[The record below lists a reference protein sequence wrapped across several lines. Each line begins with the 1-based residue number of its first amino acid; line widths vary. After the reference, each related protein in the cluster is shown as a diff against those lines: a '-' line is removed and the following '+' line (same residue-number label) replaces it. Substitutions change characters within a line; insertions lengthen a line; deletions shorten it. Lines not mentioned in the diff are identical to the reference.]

1 MTSVTGTHVAPPSM
15 RRKNRYTRHLYNAYD
30 LDLKKSV
37 VIFAEENGNKE
48 AQARYGISEANI
60 RRWRRLKND
69 IFGKPHDYDRGK
81 LRSRKRVNYNYK
93 VEKVSCDSVEQES
106 QSSVGES
113 TGRRQAYGP
122 VGAGGAGKAEV
133 GSSHSMPL
141 QERLSK
147 VAAQEK
153 MAAGAA
159 GPLKSQPLSP
169 TKLKVTRQ
177 SPKAKQVE
185 PPQSPVNEE
194 MCLRWNSHHSNMQ
207 TAFPNILSKEQYVDV
222 TLAAEGKTLKC
233 HRLILSSC
241 SPYFEEILSGIS
253 PFQHPVLFMR
263 DIPFW
268 ILKSLCD
275 FMYAGEVH
283 IFQNKLEELL
293 TVAEALKIKGLAGKS
308 TPPENQEENPQK
320 SENNNSNNNSSTNN
334 KEKKKQPQEK
344 EKTQQQPPL
353 KKNPVFTQTNN
364 FESTSHDYDDDLLDP
379 LDLLEPLYEEA
390 AEEKKPASTVVK
402 PKENKYQ
409 YQPMKKPFTRRL
421 RKRKYSEQREPS
433 PPPVFSFRKGTRSR
447 PNVKIPKY
455 YHSDYSN
462 PTKPASNAQTDPL
475 LDVDEIKT
483 EPIDVEDNLIVYSD
497 EDHYM
502 ENSLEPANCD
512 SPIIITSTKP
522 AVPPQPDK
530 FKKIKLS
537 KPIITEVHTIEESNT
552 TAGGLEV
559 IKITVQQ
566 PEELNKKVDRGDE
579 GDPLLGVIITENVEG
594 VEEPAVVMETEEA
607 PAEVVR
613 VAEDGQ
619 VEEVEGGR
627 EETETGEGVG
637 ESGTEEV
644 AKEVP
649 VPVPEIPE
657 IKIADVSTVEEE
669 QQPEGDVQQV
679 EGVEVQEGDQQVD
692 QPVEE
697 TEQQNEVQQETEEVN
712 QQEEQQ
718 PEEVNQ
724 QEEPHPEEVNQQEE
738 QQPEE
743 VNQPEEQQPEV
754 VEEVTQ
760 EEPVEATD
768 QPPEEIPQQ
777 EAEVNEHVDERV
789 DERVDEGLQEIEG
802 IDQIDQPMDEMSDL
816 QQQSL
821 EEVDQ
826 LVETVEQQMDEDD
839 PQGGMTSLDHLEK
852 EAMNVVNVI
861 NMENQAGPPDIE

>member
-1 MTSVTGTHVAPPSM
+1 M
-15 RRKNRYTRHLYNAYD
+15 RRKNKYNRHLYNAYD

-69 IFGKPHDYDRGK
+69 IFGKPDEYDRGK
-81 LRSRKRVNYNYK
+81 LRTRKRVNYNYK
-93 VEKVSCDSVEQES
+93 IEKINCDSLLEQES

-113 TGRRQAYGP
+113 T
-122 VGAGGAGKAEV
+122 
-133 GSSHSMPL
+133 SNSMPL

-153 MAAGAA
+153 IAAGAQ
-159 GPLKSQPLSP
+159 GQVLKSQPLSP

-177 SPKAKQVE
+177 SPKAAPKVAE

-207 TAFPNILSKEQYVDV
+207 KAFPSILSKEQYVDV

-253 PFQHPVLFMR
+253 PYQHPVLFMR

-308 TPPENQEENPQK
+308 TPPENHEEQSGKHDNT
-320 SENNNSNNNSSTNN
+320 SNNNNNNNN
-334 KEKKKQPQEK
+334 KEVKKKHHQHEK
-344 EKTQQQPPL
+344 ERPQHLPPPL

-364 FESTSHDYDDDLLDP
+364 FESTSHDYDNDDLLDP

-390 AEEKKPASTVVK
+390 AEEKKPTSTVVR

-421 RKRKYSEQREPS
+421 RKRKYSEQRDPS

-455 YHSDYSN
+455 YHTDYTN
-462 PTKPASNAQTDPL
+462 PPKQMSNAQTDPL
-475 LDVDEIKT
+475 LEVDEIKT

-502 ENSLEPANCD
+502 ENSLDPANCN
-512 SPIIITSTKP
+512 SPIIITSAKP
-522 AVPPQPDK
+522 SLPQQDK
-530 FKKIKLS
+530 FRKIKLS
-537 KPIITEVHTIEESNT
+537 KPIITEVHTIKESNT
-552 TAGGLEV
+552 TPGGLEV

-566 PEELNKKVDRGDE
+566 PEEPNAKRGVQ
-579 GDPLLGVIITENVEG
+579 GTDPLQEAANVKEA
-594 VEEPAVVMETEEA
+594 VVEPAVVIAQGEEVAQSETPQEGAAQGEGQLGAGAAEEETEVNVAEVTTAETVEEA
-607 PAEVVR
+607 DLVQGPAEVNLIEV
-613 VAEDGQ
+613 VTAEVNLEHGAPE
-619 VEEVEGGR
+619 VNLVEGASEVTFVESAPEATLVEDALEANLVEGNT
-627 EETETGEGVG
+627 TETNLVEGTAETTDASEAVDCCSREVDSTEQTPEQEAG
-637 ESGTEEV
+637 PEEV
-644 AKEVP
+644 ANNNSIEENEEQLH
-649 VPVPEIPE
+649 PEIQIE
-657 IKIADVSTVEEE
+657 DVRTTCLEEMENEAEEE
-669 QQPEGDVQQV
+669 RR
-679 EGVEVQEGDQQVD
+679 
-692 QPVEE
+692 
-697 TEQQNEVQQETEEVN
+697 T
-712 QQEEQQ
+712 
-718 PEEVNQ
+718 
-724 QEEPHPEEVNQQEE
+724 
-738 QQPEE
+738 
-743 VNQPEEQQPEV
+743 
-754 VEEVTQ
+754 
-760 EEPVEATD
+760 A
-768 QPPEEIPQQ
+768 
-777 EAEVNEHVDERV
+777 
-789 DERVDEGLQEIEG
+789 
-802 IDQIDQPMDEMSDL
+802 
-816 QQQSL
+816 
-821 EEVDQ
+821 
-826 LVETVEQQMDEDD
+826 
-839 PQGGMTSLDHLEK
+839 SLDHLEK
-852 EAMNVVNVI
+852 EAMNVANAI
-861 NMENQAGPPDIE
+861 NKENQAGPPDIE